1 MQVGKLLKYLSGLS
15 TITSDEPP
23 VAKAEQLSNTPGITA
38 YFQKLIGPE
47 VTLNRLYYLSNVV
60 VLIWSIITTLHL
72 TTNPVVKSTTI
83 PLMECSITAAMVKS
97 TAGLPTKEKKKK
109 TRKTKKTDCTAV
121 VSTTPVVEHSI
132 NGMVE
137 DSTTNPVVKSST
149 IPLMECSTTVA
160 VPKKK
165 KNNGQCQQ
173 SFKHT
178 ILLSHTFESHIYIQ
192 VTHLNRSYTSVEYKD
207 ICWHVCWYT
216 ADCG

>member
-1 MQVGKLLKYLSGLS
+1 MMQVGKLLKYLSGLS

-23 VAKAEQLSNTPGITA
+23 VAKAEQLSNTSGITA

-60 VLIWSIITTLHL
+60 VLISSIITTLHL

-132 NGMVE
+132 NGGGLHHQPGGEVLYHSIDGVLHHRGSAKE
-137 DSTTNPVVKSST
+137 EEEQWSVS
-149 IPLMECSTTVA
+149 A
-160 VPKKK
+160 V
-165 KNNGQCQQ
+165 
-173 SFKHT
+173 
-178 ILLSHTFESHIYIQ
+178 I
-192 VTHLNRSYTSVEYKD
+192 
-207 ICWHVCWYT
+207 
-216 ADCG
+216 

>member
-23 VAKAEQLSNTPGITA
+23 VAKAEQLSNTSGITA

-121 VSTTPVVEHSI
+121 VSTTA
-132 NGMVE
+132 
-137 DSTTNPVVKSST
+137 
-149 IPLMECSTTVA
+149 A

>member
-60 VLIWSIITTLHL
+60 VLISSIITTLHLTTNPQPFPWWSAPSPRQWLLHL

-121 VSTTPVVEHSI
+121 VSTTA
-132 NGMVE
+132 
-137 DSTTNPVVKSST
+137 
-149 IPLMECSTTVA
+149 A